1 MYGIFVCVHLIIYRK
16 YILFDVFLCISCRV
30 GYEDMKNPNKQL
42 RALLVIAY
50 RDFILMLNVI
60 LYFTVLH
67 RQGAEGLAALSL
79 EGASSF

>member
-1 MYGIFVCVHLIIYRK
+1 MIRERMTSGM
-16 YILFDVFLCISCRV
+16 
-30 GYEDMKNPNKQL
+30 EDKNNKNPNKQL
-42 RALLVIAY
+42 RAILVIAY

-67 RQGAEGLAALSL
+67 RQVAEGLAALSW

>member
-1 MYGIFVCVHLIIYRK
+1 MYTLL
-16 YILFDVFLCISCRV
+16 YIEKTVIMNRERMTS
-30 GYEDMKNPNKQL
+30 GMEDKNNKNPNKQL
-42 RALLVIAY
+42 RAILVIAY

-67 RQGAEGLAALSL
+67 RQGAEELAALSL

>member
-1 MYGIFVCVHLIIYRK
+1 MCVHLIIYRK

-67 RQGAEGLAALSL
+67 RQVAVGLAALSW